1 MTIVIFI
8 IAAVVSMPIVAVAIV
23 SVACRREESAWSL
36 GQPPQGPVEAA
47 ARRILAFH
55 TEDSAWPQ
63 PRSYRQAVPAASA
76 LHSLGQPRSG
86 PADSPRPAL
95 RSEVSIRTA
104 A

>member
-1 MTIVIFI
+1 MTVVLFI
-8 IAAVVSMPIVAVAIV
+8 IAAVVSMPIVAIVIV

-36 GQPPQGPVEAA
+36 GQPPRSWVEAT

-63 PRSYRQAVPAASA
+63 PRSYRQAVPATST

-95 RSEVSIRTA
+95 RSEVRTA